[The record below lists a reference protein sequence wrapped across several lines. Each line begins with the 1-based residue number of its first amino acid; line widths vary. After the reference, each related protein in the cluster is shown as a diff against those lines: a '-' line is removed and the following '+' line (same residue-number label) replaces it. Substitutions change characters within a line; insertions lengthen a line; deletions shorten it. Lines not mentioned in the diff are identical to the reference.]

1 MTDPVERLRRP
12 QYSPG
17 TKSLADEAADEIERL
32 QARCVELGR
41 ERDAYRDAATARD
54 FNEDTLKAR
63 VADLELGL
71 RYYAVGGHLAL
82 DDSWDTVS
90 GEPENLPIYTGLVAE
105 RGRQIAGLERELAA
119 LAEDDEVTRRL
130 RALTPSVFR
139 DLIESKEPA
148 ALVLSL
154 VERIIVGP
162 DLAGT
167 ILYRQAGAVSVASP
181 RVRDRYGSGLERR
194 FNLAA

>member
-1 MTDPVERLRRP
+1 MIDLVERLRRP

-17 TKSLADEAADEIERL
+17 TQSLTDEAADTIERL

-63 VADLELGL
+63 VAD
-71 RYYAVGGHLAL
+71 
-82 DDSWDTVS
+82 
-90 GEPENLPIYTGLVAE
+90 
-105 RGRQIAGLERELAA
+105 LERELAA